1 LRFLTK
7 CLGGVRRA
15 EGAFNYLLE
24 AGNGI
29 SLWLSESIKRLSEEL
44 RGRSMALIGANELKR
59 KMLITI
65 EKQPYAVMDV
75 FFASP
80 SARGA
85 STMVRTKLR
94 NLITDAVMER
104 TFRTSEKFEEPDV
117 VLTPASFLYSDGEN
131 CHFMDEASY
140 EQFSLPEQQLGDD
153 KLYMKDGVSL
163 QVLKYNGAP
172 IAIELPPFVELAV
185 ESTEP
190 GGRNDSG
197 TGGSTKPATLETG
210 LQLRVP
216 LFIKEGERVRVST
229 QTGEFVSRA

>member
-1 LRFLTK
+1 
-7 CLGGVRRA
+7 
-15 EGAFNYLLE
+15 
-24 AGNGI
+24 
-29 SLWLSESIKRLSEEL
+29 
-44 RGRSMALIGANELKR
+44 MALIGANELKR

-65 EKQPYAVMDV
+65 EKQPYAVLDV

-104 TFRTSEKFEEPDV
+104 TFRTNEKFEEPDV

-140 EQFSLPEQQLGDD
+140 EQFSLTEQQLGDD
-153 KLYMKDGVSL
+153 KLYMKDGITL
-163 QVLKYNGAP
+163 QLLKYNGAP

-197 TGGSTKPATLETG
+197 SGGSTKPATLETG

>member
-1 LRFLTK
+1 
-7 CLGGVRRA
+7 
-15 EGAFNYLLE
+15 
-24 AGNGI
+24 
-29 SLWLSESIKRLSEEL
+29 
-44 RGRSMALIGANELKR
+44 
-59 KMLITI
+59 
-65 EKQPYAVMDV
+65 
-75 FFASP
+75 
-80 SARGA
+80 
-85 STMVRTKLR
+85 
-94 NLITDAVMER
+94 
-104 TFRTSEKFEEPDV
+104 
-117 VLTPASFLYSDGEN
+117 
-131 CHFMDEASY
+131 
-140 EQFSLPEQQLGDD
+140 LPEQQLGDD